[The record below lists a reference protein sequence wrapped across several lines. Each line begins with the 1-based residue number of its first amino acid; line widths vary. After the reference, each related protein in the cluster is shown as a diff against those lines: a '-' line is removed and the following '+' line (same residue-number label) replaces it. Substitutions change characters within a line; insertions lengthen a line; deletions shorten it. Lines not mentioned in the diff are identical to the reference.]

1 MYCVFWEAVSQASL
15 RLRLFSLFLSLSLS
29 LPLSFSLPLSNIGM
43 TQIYMFGGVIARGQV
58 SELWIYDDAV
68 ATWTYIAPP
77 FVGAMWPMRRV
88 FHSAVAFTQAR
99 VWVRNAVD
107 Q

>member
-1 MYCVFWEAVSQASL
+1 MF
-15 RLRLFSLFLSLSLS
+15 LFLCDSFYLSLSLCLCLS
-29 LPLSFSLPLSNIGM
+29 LSRFEIGAP
-43 TQIYMFGGVIARGQV
+43 QIYMFGGVIARGQV

-77 FVGAMWPMRRV
+77 FAGAMWPMRRV

-99 VWVRNAVD
+99 VWVRATIHSGIFSI
-107 Q
+107 